1 MRLELTFPA
10 KGHYN
15 ESQDISNLHSVLD
28 HPIVFLS
35 QITDKNQNPH
45 FRNIFK
51 EVSSVFSMYHFKR
64 TNRNLKN
71 IMLRQIGQSVLSA
84 KKGRGT
90 RKGSITIIFLKGGR
104 YSE

>member
-45 FRNIFK
+45 FRNIK
-51 EVSSVFSMYHFKR
+51 KR
-64 TNRNLKN
+64 FRLYFQCIISNAQTEKFEKYYVEADR
-71 IMLRQIGQSVLSA
+71 
-84 KKGRGT
+84 
-90 RKGSITIIFLKGGR
+90 TIR
-104 YSE
+104 PVC

>member
-1 MRLELTFPA
+1 MERRYCALSKKCKSEHVSVRLELTFPA

-64 TNRNLKN
+64 TNRK
-71 IMLRQIGQSVLSA
+71 I
-84 KKGRGT
+84 
-90 RKGSITIIFLKGGR
+90 
-104 YSE
+104 